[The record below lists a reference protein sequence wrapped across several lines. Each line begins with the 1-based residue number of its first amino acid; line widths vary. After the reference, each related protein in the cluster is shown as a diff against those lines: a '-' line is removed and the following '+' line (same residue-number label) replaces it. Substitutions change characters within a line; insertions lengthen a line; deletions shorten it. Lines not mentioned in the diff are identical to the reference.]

1 MANEGASS
9 EVMKSKFNWRNPK
22 TAQEYIDNSMPLLK
36 RNARLLSGVDPGSV
50 NQMKRPKMETQG
62 APNDEELHDEQVNPK
77 DEQVNPKDEQVNP
90 KDEQVDSNDVKK
102 AKKTLS
108 EFSFENC
115 TVHIN
120 FGRQ

>member
-77 DEQVNPKDEQVNP
+77 DEQV
-90 KDEQVDSNDVKK
+90 DSNDVKK